1 MDKMLFDSLA
11 PQAQVQALH
20 GLVSGTA
27 HEAAG
32 LAAGKITD
40 PNDFLTALA
49 VIETL
54 LMRLTGLSQ
63 DEIIAIVAKM
73 EAEGVDVETL
83 TAIAERSA
91 TRH

>member
-1 MDKMLFDSLA
+1 
-11 PQAQVQALH
+11 
-20 GLVSGTA
+20 
-27 HEAAG
+27 
-32 LAAGKITD
+32 
-40 PNDFLTALA
+40 
-49 VIETL
+49 
-54 LMRLTGLSQ
+54 MRLTGLSQ